1 MERTR
6 RRKYLQLRK
15 VSSLAF
21 LLSGNNLSN
30 EYKMSNEFDKT
41 TEAPRV
47 IKNLKKDYTI
57 DKSIAIDE
65 LKVAFKKASREL
77 YPSEMVDVLEEFIEN
92 KELDE
97 ATLKY
102 ENFRIVSDTEGLIS
116 STTTEVVGEPR
127 PVETPR
133 PAENVLVL

>member
-1 MERTR
+1 
-6 RRKYLQLRK
+6 
-15 VSSLAF
+15 
-21 LLSGNNLSN
+21 
-30 EYKMSNEFDKT
+30 MSNEFDKT
-41 TEAPRV
+41 SETPRV

-102 ENFRIVSDTEGLIS
+102 ESFRIVSDTEGLIS
-116 STTTEVVGEPR
+116 NTTTEVVGEPR

>member
-1 MERTR
+1 MERTHR
-6 RRKYLQLRK
+6 TKYLQPRK

-21 LLSGNNLSN
+21 LLSGNLLSI

-41 TEAPRV
+41 TETPRV
-47 IKNLKKDYTI
+47 INNLKKDYEI
-57 DKSIAIDE
+57 NKSIAIDE
-65 LKVAFKKASREL
+65 LKIAFKKASREL
-77 YPSEMVDVLEEFIEN
+77 YPSEMVDVMDEYIEGLD
-92 KELDE
+92 LDE

-127 PVETPR
+127 PVEK
-133 PAENVLVL
+133 VLVL

>member
-1 MERTR
+1 
-6 RRKYLQLRK
+6 
-15 VSSLAF
+15 
-21 LLSGNNLSN
+21 
-30 EYKMSNEFDKT
+30 MSNEFDKT
-41 TEAPRV
+41 SETPRV